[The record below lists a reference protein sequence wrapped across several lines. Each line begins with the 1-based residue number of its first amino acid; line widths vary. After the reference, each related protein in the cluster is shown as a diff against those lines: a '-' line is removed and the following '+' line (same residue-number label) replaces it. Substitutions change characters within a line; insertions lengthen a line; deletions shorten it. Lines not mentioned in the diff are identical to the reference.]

1 MLDITKSCSAPNFN
15 VGHYLQPVQPQTLML
30 DITCNCSAQTFVP
43 ATNTGTIQLYHLTLL
58 PVTLT
63 WLRVTWPIKGKTYM
77 CHFLAH
83 FWTDLDEISCGVDV
97 EHPYTM
103 FCEILLMKENKLFS
117 ADWIFEKRLKKKKK
131 MHLHVFR
138 QGCILKAQ
146 DHKQKQSKTKP
157 TTKHTDVHFLVI
169 CL

>member
-63 WLRVTWPIKGKTYM
+63 WLRVTWPINGKTYM

-131 MHLHVFR
+131 
-138 QGCILKAQ
+138 CICMYSDRVVYWKPKTTNRNKA
-146 DHKQKQSKTKP
+146 KQNQQQSILMCT
-157 TTKHTDVHFLVI
+157 FL
-169 CL
+169 